1 MINISKFIYAGL
13 DTVNQKYELSE
24 AIIIPD
30 GESSNEIQKLKKLK
44 KECSTIS
51 KYENI
56 PLPGFTLY
64 KRDKKTWTTSES
76 TWLIIDPRGF
86 FIRVNSE
93 NLELIMHCTGITE
106 GLVQEKCVWA
116 RDNESTK
123 MILVPISSEMYEEAN
138 QNTNLIETKVDIK
151 DIQIGDT
158 VFLQNKMTGMY
169 CGKLSFY
176 GSLEL
181 SRKHSKYTYKPSVFL
196 RKQVVELY
204 PSKYNIHNDLKILKI
219 DKKCDSPH
227 SREEVTQHIK
237 DTMNKTRPTFGSYL
251 YDTRI
256 RHVSTYSVSDV
267 SMTYEE
273 IDKTEAIDLFN
284 KGFLASDIGL
294 LLLEDKN
301 GDKFLPDYP
310 YGVNIGP
317 VGINR
322 FGLIKLI
329 SNKLEDNVYGIE
341 VKDIKRWFWRD
352 ENMNGNIDNFTKF
365 YKIVKHVKNE
375 TYI

>member
-181 SRKHSKYTYKPSVFL
+181 SRKAKERFRSNY
-196 RKQVVELY
+196 RK
-204 PSKYNIHNDLKILKI
+204 
-219 DKKCDSPH
+219 
-227 SREEVTQHIK
+227 R
-237 DTMNKTRPTFGSYL
+237 
-251 YDTRI
+251 
-256 RHVSTYSVSDV
+256 
-267 SMTYEE
+267 
-273 IDKTEAIDLFN
+273 
-284 KGFLASDIGL
+284 
-294 LLLEDKN
+294 
-301 GDKFLPDYP
+301 
-310 YGVNIGP
+310 
-317 VGINR
+317 
-322 FGLIKLI
+322 
-329 SNKLEDNVYGIE
+329 
-341 VKDIKRWFWRD
+341 
-352 ENMNGNIDNFTKF
+352 
-365 YKIVKHVKNE
+365 
-375 TYI
+375 